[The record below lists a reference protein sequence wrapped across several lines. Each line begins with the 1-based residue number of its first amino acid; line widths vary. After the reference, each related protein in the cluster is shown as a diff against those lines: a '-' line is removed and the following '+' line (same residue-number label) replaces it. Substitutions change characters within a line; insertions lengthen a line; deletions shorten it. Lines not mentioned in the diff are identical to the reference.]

1 MSNTEKMAAAVEVL
15 VKKYEEVEI
24 PNDVPGTEKLIQ
36 DHIQGR
42 KEVLDDL
49 ASTVTHGETLLS
61 CIKGDNSDLHFVQA
75 VHVGNLEKY
84 IYWILNCYQKKF
96 VQLDLS

>member
-1 MSNTEKMAAAVEVL
+1 MEKFVSNTEKMAAAVQVL

-24 PNDVPGTEKLIQ
+24 PNDVPGMEKLIQ

-49 ASTVTHGETLLS
+49 TSTVTHGETLLS
-61 CIKGDNSDLHFVQA
+61 CIKGDNSDIHFVQA
-75 VHVGNLEKY
+75 VHVRNLEKY
-84 IYWILNCYQKKF
+84 IYWTIATNKNWHF
-96 VQLDLS
+96 

>member
-1 MSNTEKMAAAVEVL
+1 MATAVEVL

-75 VHVGNLEKY
+75 VHVRNLEKY
-84 IYWILNCYQKKF
+84 WIIYCYQQKF
-96 VQLDLS
+96 VHLYLSWNFE